1 MQVFIDSLQM
11 FSFPGYSL
19 IDAKEFKEMMTESS
33 GAMDFYGN
41 KILKEDKEA
50 HTNLYNSLKDLNKG
64 ILSFILKNLNNCAKF
79 RGQEDPSGAEAF
91 FKSIF
96 EAAMKG

>member
-50 HTNLYNSLKDLNKG
+50 HTNWYNSLKDLNKG

-91 FKSIF
+91 LKSIF

>member
-1 MQVFIDSLQM
+1 
-11 FSFPGYSL
+11 
-19 IDAKEFKEMMTESS
+19 
-33 GAMDFYGN
+33 
-41 KILKEDKEA
+41 
-50 HTNLYNSLKDLNKG
+50 LKDLNKG